1 MRYFGPR
8 GIVFLQAAA
17 VDSSTGMDK
26 VADKREKKMDSSIC
40 LVVHNQSDRNVPFV
54 WSCTAAYVTL
64 RADVCSGGFSWKE
77 P

>member
-26 VADKREKKMDSSIC
+26 VADKREKKRDSSIC
-40 LVVHNQSDRNVPFV
+40 LVVHNQSDRIVPFSLCV
-54 WSCTAAYVTL
+54 TRQIELSYLSGCTQSV
-64 RADVCSGGFSWKE
+64 R
-77 P
+77 